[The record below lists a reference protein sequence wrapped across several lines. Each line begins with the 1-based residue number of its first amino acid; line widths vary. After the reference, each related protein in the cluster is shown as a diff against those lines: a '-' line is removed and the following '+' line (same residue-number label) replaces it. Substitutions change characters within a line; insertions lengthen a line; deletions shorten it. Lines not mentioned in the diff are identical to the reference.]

1 MKAPGFP
8 TQVGEEPGAF
18 RVRAYG
24 EVRAHGRR
32 VEAGR
37 WLGRHSSLRMRSEPH
52 PARLRLISA
61 HGMSEELPHPQVKT
75 R

>member
-24 EVRAHGRR
+24 EVRAQGRDGTLVWSPLILKDEVDTPFRQPR
-32 VEAGR
+32 VQ
-37 WLGRHSSLRMRSEPH
+37 
-52 PARLRLISA
+52 LIPRK
-61 HGMSEELPHPQVKT
+61 HRETLHPQVKT